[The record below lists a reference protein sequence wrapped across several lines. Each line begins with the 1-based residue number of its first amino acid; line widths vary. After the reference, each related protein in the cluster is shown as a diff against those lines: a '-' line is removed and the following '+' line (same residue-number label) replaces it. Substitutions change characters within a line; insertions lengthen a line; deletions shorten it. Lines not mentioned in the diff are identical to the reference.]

1 MSFDPLGNWLLT
13 GISNAPGTSAYFST
27 ATASAATVGPA
38 MVAAGAGMQ
47 GIYRLERVEQ
57 DQERTLQ
64 SRYQVSIRTFLYF
77 FFACHIVFNSF
88 SQRFNLH
95 RRC

>member
-64 SRYQVSIRTFLYF
+64 SRYQVGQCTFSIYS
-77 FFACHIVFNSF
+77 IDSYV
-88 SQRFNLH
+88 
-95 RRC
+95 